1 MSKSSAR
8 GPGLF
13 CATVGLA
20 AVVTAGF
27 GWLEVMVGWGIGAV
41 LRLVMPEAEVANSRT
56 KAVWILFSGGVLLLG
71 ILIIAEK
78 AFPQDSTFPFVSLG
92 LLMLLYRTLI
102 GEGDTGR
109 MVSNLLGLVLVGMFG
124 AILLLGAVNGHTGDL
139 AIQELQ
145 WKQVWIMA
153 VLSVPW
159 WQKKEAWGWYT
170 LSGVYLA
177 GMSALC
183 RMVLGEALTEYSRV
197 PLYRTAQA
205 IEVVGTPQH
214 LEGIVAIGVLMGA
227 YCMLCRIGETM
238 RLYGDTIRK
247 NISSRIWWGM
257 IMLAVFVAEWGY
269 RMLGMEERTR
279 ITTAFWGF
287 TGILALLVVILR
299 KMKKVLDK

>member
-41 LRLVMPEAEVANSRT
+41 LRLGMPEGKNVNSRT
-56 KAVWILFSGGVLLLG
+56 KAIWILLSCGILLLG
-71 ILIIAEK
+71 LLIMAEK

-109 MVSNLLGLVLVGMFG
+109 MVSNVLGLILAGMFG
-124 AILLLGAVNGHTGDL
+124 AILLLGAANGHNGDL
-139 AIQELQ
+139 AIQEFQ
-145 WKQVWIMA
+145 WKRVWITA

-159 WQKKEAWGWYT
+159 WQEKEAWGWYT
-170 LSGVYLA
+170 LGGVYLA
-177 GMSALC
+177 GMSVLC
-183 RMVLGEALTEYSRV
+183 RMVLGAALTEYSGV
-197 PLYRTAQA
+197 PFYRAAQA
-205 IEVVGTPQH
+205 IEVMGTPQH
-214 LEGIVAIGVLMGA
+214 LEGIVAVGVLMGA

-279 ITTAFWGF
+279 INTVFWGF
-287 TGILALLVVILR
+287 TGILTLLVVILR
-299 KMKKVLDK
+299 KLKKVLDK